1 MFVLLDAG
9 RCKGCRICELACSFH
24 HSGHKAFSPSISST
38 RVSRDNDTARITLS
52 VDSTC
57 DLCSGEEQA
66 LCVKYC
72 AYGAREVAKK

>member
-1 MFVLLDAG
+1 MFILLDAS
-9 RCKGCRICELACSFH
+9 RCKGCRACELACSFH
-24 HSGHKAFSPSISST
+24 HSGHKSFNPAISCT

-57 DLCSGEEQA
+57 DLCIGEERP

-72 AYGAREVAKK
+72 AYGARSVVKK

>member
-1 MFVLLDAG
+1 M
-9 RCKGCRICELACSFH
+9 
-24 HSGHKAFSPSISST
+24 SST

-57 DLCSGEEQA
+57 DLCSGEEEA

-72 AYGAREVAKK
+72 AYEAREVTKK

>member
-1 MFVLLDAG
+1 MFILLDAS
-9 RCKGCRICELACSFH
+9 RCKGCRACELACSFH
-24 HSGHKAFSPSISST
+24 HSGHKSFNPANSST

-57 DLCSGEEQA
+57 DLCAGEERP

-72 AYGAREVAKK
+72 AYGARSVMKK